1 MASGIFKNV
10 TRSEPCPVC
19 GGTDWCSWFPR
30 RDGDGYLLLCKRA
43 CRDGYGSSDVAG
55 KDGRMYCFISE
66 KNNQYIYGECQAD
79 RGHFKE
85 NREKPKERFRYV
97 GKVRPAGDTTLDC
110 VYRTILKKLHLEDRH
125 REYLHGE
132 GWSDSMIE
140 RSLIKS
146 FPESDYARANG
157 YSPGGYSPT
166 NLTRKELAENVLEE
180 LGISSLKGVPGAYFK
195 ENDNG
200 KGYWTFSGASGL
212 LLPVFNHKGEVFRLR
227 IRMDYMG
234 IRKCSLVN
242 GIAAFTEGDS
252 ICYLD
257 MSGPYRNNGDTRE
270 RVKLDDFSGKMRPF
284 QSFYAVPVMLGQ
296 GIIKNTYKYGCESK
310 NHASYY
316 YKGGDCGNICLIT
329 EGEKKGQYANFRLNI
344 PVWSL
349 PGVNSYGLLF
359 EKDRS
364 GRTLLDYTPEGKKTI
379 FVVAFDADKH
389 TNKTVM
395 SYQEALVSRLKESGY
410 IAATADWDVSH
421 GKGIDDL
428 LYRGYIPKFN
438 LK

>member
-30 RDGDGYLLLCKRA
+30 RDGDGYLLSCKRA

-140 RSLIKS
+140 KSLIKS

-284 QSFYAVPVMLGQ
+284 QSFYAEPVMLGQ

-349 PGVNSYGLLF
+349 PGVNSYGLLL
-359 EKDRS
+359 EKDKS

-428 LYRGYIPKFN
+428 LYRGYIPEFN
-438 LK
+438 LR

>member
-85 NREKPKERFRYV
+85 NREKPKERFRHV

-284 QSFYAVPVMLGQ
+284 QSFYAEPVMLGQ

>member
-180 LGISSLKGVPGAYFK
+180 LGISSLKGVPGAYLRKMTMERGTGPSREPAGFCFRYSTIK
-195 ENDNG
+195 ERC
-200 KGYWTFSGASGL
+200 SGCA
-212 LLPVFNHKGEVFRLR
+212 
-227 IRMDYMG
+227 
-234 IRKCSLVN
+234 
-242 GIAAFTEGDS
+242 
-252 ICYLD
+252 
-257 MSGPYRNNGDTRE
+257 
-270 RVKLDDFSGKMRPF
+270 
-284 QSFYAVPVMLGQ
+284 
-296 GIIKNTYKYGCESK
+296 YGW
-310 NHASYY
+310 
-316 YKGGDCGNICLIT
+316 IT
-329 EGEKKGQYANFRLNI
+329 WG
-344 PVWSL
+344 
-349 PGVNSYGLLF
+349 
-359 EKDRS
+359 
-364 GRTLLDYTPEGKKTI
+364 
-379 FVVAFDADKH
+379 
-389 TNKTVM
+389 
-395 SYQEALVSRLKESGY
+395 
-410 IAATADWDVSH
+410 
-421 GKGIDDL
+421 
-428 LYRGYIPKFN
+428 
-438 LK
+438 

>member
-30 RDGDGYLLLCKRA
+30 RDGDGYLLSCKRA

-146 FPESDYARANG
+146 FPESDYARVNG

-234 IRKCSLVN
+234 IRKCNLVN

-284 QSFYAVPVMLGQ
+284 QSFYAEPVMLGQ

-410 IAATADWDVSH
+410 IAATADWKVSY

-428 LYRGYIPKFN
+428 IYRGYIPKFN
-438 LK
+438 LR

>member
-30 RDGDGYLLLCKRA
+30 RDGDGYLLSCKRA

-140 RSLIKS
+140 KSLIKS

-284 QSFYAVPVMLGQ
+284 QSFYAEPVMLGQ

-329 EGEKKGQYANFRLNI
+329 EGEKKASCIL
-344 PVWSL
+344 
-349 PGVNSYGLLF
+349 
-359 EKDRS
+359 
-364 GRTLLDYTPEGKKTI
+364 
-379 FVVAFDADKH
+379 
-389 TNKTVM
+389 
-395 SYQEALVSRLKESGY
+395 
-410 IAATADWDVSH
+410 
-421 GKGIDDL
+421 
-428 LYRGYIPKFN
+428 
-438 LK
+438 

>member
-1 MASGIFKNV
+1 MVQECAGYIHACKER
-10 TRSEPCPVC
+10 TQDY
-19 GGTDWCSWFPR
+19 GG
-30 RDGDGYLLLCKRA
+30 G
-43 CRDGYGSSDVAG
+43 
-55 KDGRMYCFISE
+55 
-66 KNNQYIYGECQAD
+66 Q
-79 RGHFKE
+79 FKE
-85 NREKPKERFRYV
+85 NRKKPKEKLRYV

-110 VYRTILKKLHLEDRH
+110 VYRTILKNLHLEDRH

-157 YSPGGYSPT
+157 YSPEGYSPT

-242 GIAAFTEGDS
+242 GITTFTEGDN

-270 RVKLDDFSGKMRPF
+270 RVKLDDFSGKMRSF
-284 QSFYAVPVMLGQ
+284 QSFYAEPAMLGQ

-359 EKDRS
+359 EKDKS
-364 GRTLLDYTPEGKKTI
+364 EITLLDYTPEGKNTI

-395 SYQEALVSRLKESGY
+395 SYQEALVSRLKENGY

-428 LYRGYIPKFN
+428 LHRGYIPEFN
-438 LK
+438 LR